1 MDRRLFVT
9 LTVFSALLA
18 LLFLVYTILSP
29 LLDTLGWSA
38 VAGISTFPLYRRL
51 RGRLRGRDT
60 LAASLM
66 TPAVIVM
73 LVLPFLVFVSVLAGE
88 SIRFYQLLEKSA
100 DSGLPVAVKD
110 FLSHPY
116 IAPLIERAMPYMSTV
131 EPDIRAVL
139 LPAVK
144 NIASTL
150 LSYSTAI
157 IRNVFFM
164 LIKLVIMVIAL
175 FFLYR
180 DGERALGRFMSVLT
194 VKGEDIA
201 VLLGTVKRVLS
212 AVIYGILLTC
222 VVQGVLGGAG
232 FWICGLPSPV
242 LFGSLMAV
250 AAVIPVV
257 GTALI
262 WLPGALYLLAR
273 GDVLQG
279 VFLLLWGG
287 VAVGMSDNLIRPLF
301 ISGKA
306 HMPILVIALGV
317 LGGVFA
323 FGPLGVIG
331 GPIVLAVAVAIFE
344 LYSRRISPEGQ
355 AGEDAR
361 GDG

>member
-9 LTVFSALLA
+9 LTVFSALLV

-38 VAGISTFPLYRRL
+38 VVGISTFPLYRRL
-51 RGRLRGRDT
+51 RGRLRGSDT

-100 DSGLPVAVKD
+100 ASGLPVALKD

-116 IAPLIERAMPYMSTV
+116 ISPLIERAMPYMSTV

-262 WLPGALYLLAR
+262 WLPGALYLFVQ

-279 VFLLLWGG
+279 VFLLVWGG
-287 VAVGMSDNLIRPLF
+287 VVVGMSDNLIRPLF

-306 HMPILVIALGV
+306 HMPILVIVLGV

-323 FGPLGVIG
+323 FGPLGVVG

-344 LYSRRISPEGQ
+344 LYSRRISPGGQ
-355 AGEDAR
+355 AGQDAS

>member
-38 VAGISTFPLYRRL
+38 VVGISTFPLYRRL

-100 DSGLPVAVKD
+100 ASGLPVALKD

-116 IAPLIERAMPYMSTV
+116 ISPLIERAMPYMSTV

-232 FWICGLPSPV
+232 FLICGLPSPV

-262 WLPGALYLLAR
+262 WLPGALYLFAQ

-279 VFLLLWGG
+279 VFLLVWGG
-287 VAVGMSDNLIRPLF
+287 VVVGMSDNLIRPLF

-317 LGGVFA
+317 LGGIFA

-331 GPIVLAVAVAIFE
+331 GPIVLAVAVAIFG

-355 AGEDAR
+355 AGQDPR
-361 GDG
+361 GEG